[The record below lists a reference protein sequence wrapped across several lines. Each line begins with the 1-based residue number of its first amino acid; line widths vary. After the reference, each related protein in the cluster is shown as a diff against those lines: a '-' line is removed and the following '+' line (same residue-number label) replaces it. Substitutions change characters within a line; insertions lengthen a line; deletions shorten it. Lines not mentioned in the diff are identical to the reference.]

1 MHRTAHNSPV
11 RSSGLTAQPL
21 AARRPSARGVLF
33 LGGNEAVNVFL
44 ALRDYGKS
52 LSYKFVCYSN
62 DSDFTRLAIGTKTVK
77 ASFALR
83 VTAQGRESG
92 NIELTA

>member
-1 MHRTAHNSPV
+1 M
-11 RSSGLTAQPL
+11 PL
-21 AARRPSARGVLF
+21 GVPYARGVLF
-33 LGGNEAVNVFL
+33 LGGNETVNVFL

-83 VTAQGRESG
+83 VTAQG
-92 NIELTA
+92 

>member
-52 LSYKFVCYSN
+52 LSYKFVCHGN
-62 DSDFTRLAIGTKTVK
+62 DSNFTRFAIGTKSIKTG
-77 ASFALR
+77 FTLR
-83 VTAQGRESG
+83 VTA
-92 NIELTA
+92 